1 MMLAAA
7 GPPDPTS
14 AFLQYGI
21 VGVVA
26 LICLYG
32 MVKLFNML
40 QKNNEREVQRAD
52 RAEAELKTLNDT
64 LRDSV
69 IAQLTRATDA
79 TARVLALFDE
89 RRP

>member
-1 MMLAAA
+1 MTPAEGAA
-7 GPPDPTS
+7 PDPTG

-26 LICLYG
+26 LLALYG
-32 MVKLFNML
+32 LVKLFNML
-40 QKNNEREVQRAD
+40 QKNNEREVMRAD
-52 RAEAELKTLNDT
+52 RAEAELKLLNDT
-64 LRDSV
+64 LRDNV